1 MSRPG
6 RKMSAANQKMA
17 EVQYKIRQNASEM
30 QDYMKSLGKWEKDIK
45 KKEKTLKKATRKS
58 TTSSTK
64 TTSSKTK
71 ARHVP
76 AVRGTKGSTVY
87 ASTTATS
94 HASTA
99 HPMLSKHLKAT
110 GKSGAA
116 SESSTKQKYRS
127 PAEAA
132 RARRAEE
139 AKKKTT
145 KDSHTYDKG
154 YKKWENFDVDAE
166 LAKVDQEDD
175 GSSTPLPPSSLQN
188 EAAVQQSAAP
198 VRNRSVKGK
207 KRVSA
212 PSISREELYK
222 QDGNKHYGRGE
233 FQQSIKCYTRCIAAN
248 PRNAVAYS
256 NRAQAHVK
264 LKNFLKAEEDCSSA
278 IMIAPEF
285 VKSWTRR
292 GTARNSLGRHRAA
305 LRDFE
310 KALVL
315 EPSNKKLHTEVRKTR
330 EAIKSCV
337 RRTPRQQIPV
347 REIGSVSDVYF
358 QGATNQGKE
367 EQRSF
372 GPTFTEI
379 PDEAGD
385 VAKVEEVEE
394 VEEKKKQVSASAVS
408 IEKVVSIV
416 EEESAAAAAVAE
428 EEREGEEATDMPIPT
443 ERQPTSPGSDSSWVV
458 VEEEEE
464 FERRRSEAKTTESSA
479 SSSSSSGEKKE
490 ERKSDSGDDEDDEK
504 TVLVPEIPN
513 ELAPTINTERRVR
526 KRKNVVDVMPKTS
539 YEFVRVWRSINDE
552 EKIKYVK
559 MIGAKSLPK
568 LFKQTGIETD
578 MLEDLLRM
586 ASTAFTSPKLL
597 LLCDGMAKT
606 SRFATALMFLG
617 DAEKETMLS
626 TLSTVLM
633 DSAIQEKYPKRHGR
647 VSKAFGV

>member
-1 MSRPG
+1 
-6 RKMSAANQKMA
+6 
-17 EVQYKIRQNASEM
+17 
-30 QDYMKSLGKWEKDIK
+30 
-45 KKEKTLKKATRKS
+45 
-58 TTSSTK
+58 
-64 TTSSKTK
+64 
-71 ARHVP
+71 
-76 AVRGTKGSTVY
+76 
-87 ASTTATS
+87 
-94 HASTA
+94 
-99 HPMLSKHLKAT
+99 
-110 GKSGAA
+110 
-116 SESSTKQKYRS
+116 
-127 PAEAA
+127 
-132 RARRAEE
+132 
-139 AKKKTT
+139 
-145 KDSHTYDKG
+145 
-154 YKKWENFDVDAE
+154 
-166 LAKVDQEDD
+166 
-175 GSSTPLPPSSLQN
+175 
-188 EAAVQQSAAP
+188 
-198 VRNRSVKGK
+198 
-207 KRVSA
+207 
-212 PSISREELYK
+212 
-222 QDGNKHYGRGE
+222 
-233 FQQSIKCYTRCIAAN
+233 
-248 PRNAVAYS
+248 
-256 NRAQAHVK
+256 
-264 LKNFLKAEEDCSSA
+264 
-278 IMIAPEF
+278 MIAPEF

-552 EKIKYVK
+552 EKNKYVK